1 MTFQATIQN
10 EVRTVGVGL
19 HSGNL
24 VTMTLKPAPPNTG
37 IVFVRTDLN
46 GAYVKASIEH
56 IDFSMLQLATTLR
69 SGRAL
74 VQTTEHLL
82 SAAMGSA
89 IDNLIVELD
98 GAEVPIMDGSATP
111 FLMLLEEAGRREQAV
126 AAQVLRVTKPFF
138 FEKDGKKVWVTPAS
152 DMRVSYEIRFDHPL
166 IQRQRK
172 TLVVNAAAYSGQVAP
187 ARTFGF
193 LRDLNYLRGQ
203 GLIKGGSVDNAI
215 VLDSDH
221 MLNESL
227 RLKDEFVSH
236 KILDMIGD
244 LAMAGTRLEGHFQ
257 GYKAGHEMHALFL
270 QALLENED
278 CYEMVR
284 GDVAAESPV
293 FATSMVEV
301 PVPA

>member
-1 MTFQATIQN
+1 MTFQSTIQQ
-10 EVRTVGVGL
+10 EVRAVGVGL

-69 SGRAL
+69 RGEAL

-82 SAAMGSA
+82 SAAMGIG

-111 FLMLLEEAGRREQAV
+111 FLMLLDEAGRREQA
-126 AAQVLRVTKPFF
+126 ATAQVLRVTKPFA
-138 FEKDGKKVWVTPAS
+138 FEKDGKKVWVTPAA

-193 LRDLNYLRGQ
+193 LRDLNYLRDR
-203 GLIKGGSVDNAI
+203 GLIKGGSMDNAI
-215 VLDSDH
+215 VLDSER
-221 MLNESL
+221 MLNDSL

-244 LAMAGTRLEGHFQ
+244 LAMAGMRLEGHFH

-270 QALLENED
+270 RALLENED
-278 CYEMVR
+278 CYEIIR
-284 GDVAAESPV
+284 GEAVVETPLFAAAPAEL
-293 FATSMVEV
+293 
-301 PVPA
+301 VPA